1 MMSVKDGRGRVAA
14 NLIRK
19 PGNRQ
24 HSRAAGVTLTA
35 TVIIYGRCYG
45 GDCHSKARAASAK
58 PPDGGKRRLR
68 GCLRTFPCFSK
79 C

>member
-24 HSRAAGVTLTA
+24 HSRAAAVTLTA

-45 GDCHSKARAASAK
+45 GDCRRAARAA
-58 PPDGGKRRLR
+58 
-68 GCLRTFPCFSK
+68 
-79 C
+79 

>member
-24 HSRAAGVTLTA
+24 HSRAAGVTLTE
-35 TVIIYGRCYG
+35 TVIIYGRCHG
-45 GDCHSKARAASAK
+45 GA
-58 PPDGGKRRLR
+58 RRL
-68 GCLRTFPCFSK
+68 
-79 C
+79 